1 MDTAAQLVHKAH
13 SQMPSKQA
21 ASFARQTLCLPSAS
35 VKCAHPA
42 PRVPRIG
49 VLACRAAEEQPVNP
63 EARAH
68 RAPMAQSATWAQRVN
83 AVQPDYNRQQ
93 MQARAKRARLG
104 LFQWVSAANLARPDP
119 KRTTIRS
126 GAPPVW
132 FWAQLFFH
140 RQPAVH
146 AKPARSAEPQVTT
159 GQTVPSV
166 HMVSTVPAH
175 SAAKLA
181 HQAHSPVMMPVAAMI
196 ARVAHSASAQG
207 ARRAQQVSSPTT
219 DGPAASHV
227 LLPAQTSFLRPL
239 AINALSALH
248 S

>member
-1 MDTAAQLVHKAH
+1 M
-13 SQMPSKQA
+13 S
-21 ASFARQTLCLPSAS
+21 
-35 VKCAHPA
+35 
-42 PRVPRIG
+42 
-49 VLACRAAEEQPVNP
+49 P

-83 AVQPDYNRQQ
+83 AVQPDHNRQQ
-93 MQARAKRARLG
+93 MQARAKRAQPE
-104 LFQWVSAANLARPDP
+104 LFQWASAANLAKPDP
-119 KRTTIRS
+119 KRTTIRL
-126 GAPPVW
+126 GAPLVW
-132 FWAQLFFH
+132 FWAQIFSH

-146 AKPARSAEPQVTT
+146 AKPARSAEPQATT

-166 HMVSTVPAH
+166 HNVMVSAVPAH